1 MKLLKALYGCVQS
14 SLLWY
19 RHLKSSLESIGFEAN
34 AKDDCVF
41 NLNRDGYQCT
51 ACVHV
56 DDVLLTCSN
65 NYVLDCVI
73 LDINNLYKETTV
85 RRGKSLPYLG
95 MLFDFS
101 EPGVAMVSMDQYV
114 SDFLKEYEVSGT
126 ASSPATD
133 RLFSID
139 TDSPLLDMTR
149 KDQLRSRVAKVLFSA
164 KRVRPDLLPVVGWLA
179 TRVTAPTEQDW
190 DKLWRMLQ
198 YVNGTK
204 EFKLRLQVNEELKV
218 ILFADASFAVHAD
231 GKSHSGI
238 VTTLGEGAVDA
249 ESTKQKLVTT
259 SSAESEL
266 VTLAGAVMVAI
277 HKKEFL
283 EYQGYQ
289 VGPALIYQDNQSAIT
304 LARKGKSTSPRT
316 RHVNI
321 RYFFVHDRI
330 NSGEV
335 AVEYLSTDE
344 MLADLL
350 TKPLQGGRFKKLRDR
365 LLNRCVE
372 VEAIQE

>member
-1 MKLLKALYGCVQS
+1 
-14 SLLWY
+14 
-19 RHLKSSLESIGFEAN
+19 
-34 AKDDCVF
+34 
-41 NLNRDGYQCT
+41 
-51 ACVHV
+51 
-56 DDVLLTCSN
+56 
-65 NYVLDCVI
+65 
-73 LDINNLYKETTV
+73 
-85 RRGKSLPYLG
+85 
-95 MLFDFS
+95 
-101 EPGVAMVSMDQYV
+101 
-114 SDFLKEYEVSGT
+114 
-126 ASSPATD
+126 
-133 RLFSID
+133 
-139 TDSPLLDMTR
+139 
-149 KDQLRSRVAKVLFSA
+149 
-164 KRVRPDLLPVVGWLA
+164 
-179 TRVTAPTEQDW
+179 
-190 DKLWRMLQ
+190 MLQ

-350 TKPLQGGRFKKLRDR
+350 TKPLQGGRFKKLRER

-372 VEAIQE
+372 VERIQE